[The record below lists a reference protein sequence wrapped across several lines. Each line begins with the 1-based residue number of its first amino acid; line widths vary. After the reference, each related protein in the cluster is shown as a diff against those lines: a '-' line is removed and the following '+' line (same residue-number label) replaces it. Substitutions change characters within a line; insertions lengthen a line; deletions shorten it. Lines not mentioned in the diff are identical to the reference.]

1 MPSIIPPKLKSFIEG
16 PQGMSLG
23 TRDLNLEPE
32 YCRVLGAEVMEN
44 DIVKFFVAKLNSD
57 QTIKNIDDNKL
68 VSITLCSPLSY
79 ECYQFKGKCFQYED
93 SNNEDQGRVEKY
105 MTDFN
110 EYLVKVG
117 TKDGV
122 VYKWPTKPCITIE
135 MKVEE
140 IFDQTPKIG
149 AGNKITG

>member
-1 MPSIIPPKLKSFIEG
+1 MPSIITPKLKSFIEE
-16 PQGMSLG
+16 PQGISLG
-23 TRDLNLEPE
+23 TRDRNLKPK

-44 DIVKFFVAKLNSD
+44 DIVKFFVAKLTSD

-68 VSITLCSPLSY
+68 VSITLASALSY
-79 ECYQFKGKCFQYED
+79 ECYQFKGKCVHYED
-93 SNNEDQGRVEKY
+93 SDNEDQGRVEKY
-105 MTDFN
+105 MKDFN
-110 EYLVKVG
+110 ECMVKIGVR
-117 TKDGV
+117 DGL
-122 VYKWPTKPCITIE
+122 VYKWPTKPCMTIE

>member
-32 YCRVLGAEVMEN
+32 YCRVLGAVVMEN
-44 DIVKFFVAKLNSD
+44 DIVKIFVAKSSSNQS
-57 QTIKNIDDNKL
+57 IKNIADNKL
-68 VSITLCSPLSY
+68 VSITLRSALNF
-79 ECYQFKGKCFQYED
+79 ECYQFKGKCVHYED

-105 MTDFN
+105 MTEFN
-110 EYLVKVG
+110 ESIVKAGVE
-117 TKDGV
+117 DGV

-135 MKVEE
+135 MNVEE
-140 IFDQTPKIG
+140 LYDQTTKIV